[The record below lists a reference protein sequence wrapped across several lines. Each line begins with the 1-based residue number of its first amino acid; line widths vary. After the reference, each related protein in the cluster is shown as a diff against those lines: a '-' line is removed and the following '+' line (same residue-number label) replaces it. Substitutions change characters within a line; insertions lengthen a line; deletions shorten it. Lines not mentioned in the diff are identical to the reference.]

1 MGRVIRYPLNHYSL
15 CSRIHKFSPCV
26 PQTRCPESTRS
37 KCLVTNS
44 WSRNRDCGS
53 SNKILILDDQPLRL
67 MYPLAL
73 TPETHIFNSLNSPS
87 TPISRSEYVTGSL
100 GDSLASLGLA
110 INLDGRIRLEPIETP
125 LSHIR
130 LRGYPLCLPIL
141 GLRTNH
147 CSHQKRTSGTTHGQ
161 GDLNRAPRVTIA
173 DLRSIAQ
180 SIGSLR
186 PSDDLLHLTLK
197 FQEILII
204 LEVRWS
210 WGNCRILSCM
220 RG

>member
-1 MGRVIRYPLNHYSL
+1 MSDSIDRRA
-15 CSRIHKFSPCV
+15 FSGSHRTLSPEAQGLDPRGFGHSV
-26 PQTRCPESTRS
+26 PSDSVWTHEGSNTR
-37 KCLVTNS
+37 
-44 WSRNRDCGS
+44 
-53 SNKILILDDQPLRL
+53 
-67 MYPLAL
+67 
-73 TPETHIFNSLNSPS
+73 
-87 TPISRSEYVTGSL
+87 
-100 GDSLASLGLA
+100 
-110 INLDGRIRLEPIETP
+110 
-125 LSHIR
+125 
-130 LRGYPLCLPIL
+130 YPLCLPIL

-161 GDLNRAPRVTIA
+161 GDLDRAARVTIA

>member
-1 MGRVIRYPLNHYSL
+1 M
-15 CSRIHKFSPCV
+15 
-26 PQTRCPESTRS
+26 
-37 KCLVTNS
+37 
-44 WSRNRDCGS
+44 
-53 SNKILILDDQPLRL
+53 QPYA
-67 MYPLAL
+67 M
-73 TPETHIFNSLNSPS
+73 ED
-87 TPISRSEYVTGSL
+87 VSL
-100 GDSLASLGLA
+100 GSAEEPYDSDMTHSYRLTE
-110 INLDGRIRLEPIETP
+110 GRLIR
-125 LSHIR
+125 
-130 LRGYPLCLPIL
+130 YPLCLPIL

-161 GDLNRAPRVTIA
+161 GDLDRAPRVTIA